1 MESKVEHF
9 LGREKEEEKKNANV
23 RDGAKSENSRR
34 EMRETATQ
42 FEIKNLE
49 VNNGK
54 TSFSINPIKKGREGA
69 RREYHGGKHVARFNF
84 PGI

>member
-1 MESKVEHF
+1 MESKVERF
-9 LGREKEEEKKNANV
+9 LGRKKEEKKCQRARWAN
-23 RDGAKSENSRR
+23 GENSSRK
-34 EMRETATQ
+34 MRETATQ

-49 VNNGK
+49 VNNEK

-69 RREYHGGKHVARFNF
+69 LREYQGGKHVARFNF